1 MTTHFDYAMIIALY
15 KYIYMIKPLSSLSLA
30 ELLSL
35 CSLFKM
41 LIAMKS
47 PKLKDIEGN
56 VIHHTFSFTQ
66 ICNRHTRQNFN

>member
-1 MTTHFDYAMIIALY
+1 
-15 KYIYMIKPLSSLSLA
+15 MIKSLSSLSLA

-47 PKLKDIEGN
+47 PKLKDTKGD
-56 VIHHTFSFTQ
+56 VIHHTFTQ
-66 ICNRHTRQNFN
+66 FCNRHTR